1 MTSAQVDDL
10 ARVTLSYPTYAGILV
25 CVAAGAARQLGLEV
39 FWQAHQVES
48 TEPGHVPGG
57 AVPSAVNEE
66 DRG

>member
-1 MTSAQVDDL
+1 MASTQVDDL
-10 ARVTLSYPTYAGILV
+10 ARVTLSYPTYARILV
-25 CVAAGAARQLGLEV
+25 RVAAGAARQLGLEV